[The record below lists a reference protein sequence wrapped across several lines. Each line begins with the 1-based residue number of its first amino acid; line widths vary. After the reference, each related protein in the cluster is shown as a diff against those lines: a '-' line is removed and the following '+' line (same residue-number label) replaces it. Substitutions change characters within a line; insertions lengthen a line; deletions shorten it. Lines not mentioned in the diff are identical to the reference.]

1 VVVTTTDAEPVLSSW
16 LVWASSKPFA
26 ISERPNSMAARL
38 AMFFSQM
45 TPVNIRCVTFLDKD
59 IAHHILQ

>member
-1 VVVTTTDAEPVLSSW
+1 
-16 LVWASSKPFA
+16 
-26 ISERPNSMAARL
+26 MAARL

-45 TPVNIRCVTFLDKD
+45 TPVNIHCVTFLDKD